1 MIIIVQYGSIGG
13 QWHHGEDAAYAA
25 ESGEYM
31 TTGHPQETIIKTYD
45 YKGVTVD
52 LVEWKDTVWCG
63 KIGYAADNTD
73 EPDVEKIMGAFFEV
87 NDSGVT
93 ANGREEGWDV
103 CISLN
108 YLAAGKSNG
117 VMFGFLVESENQPQD
132 YDLLKLPGAHY
143 MRLRICDEAAAALE
157 QKPWKGG
164 VPPYGWIAEDIAPKL
179 GYMGVDT
186 SPVFEYY
193 GYFDPDKNEHKYC
206 YLYVP
211 VRKA

>member
-1 MIIIVQYGSIGG
+1 
-13 QWHHGEDAAYAA
+13 
-25 ESGEYM
+25 
-31 TTGHPQETIIKTYD
+31 
-45 YKGVTVD
+45 
-52 LVEWKDTVWCG
+52 
-63 KIGYAADNTD
+63 
-73 EPDVEKIMGAFFEV
+73 
-87 NDSGVT
+87 VT

-108 YLAAGKSNG
+108 YLSAEKSNG
-117 VMFGFLVESENQPQD
+117 VMFGFLVESENQPES
-132 YDLLKLPGAHY
+132 YDLLKLPGAYY

-179 GYMGVDT
+179 GYIGVDT

-211 VRKA
+211 VRKG